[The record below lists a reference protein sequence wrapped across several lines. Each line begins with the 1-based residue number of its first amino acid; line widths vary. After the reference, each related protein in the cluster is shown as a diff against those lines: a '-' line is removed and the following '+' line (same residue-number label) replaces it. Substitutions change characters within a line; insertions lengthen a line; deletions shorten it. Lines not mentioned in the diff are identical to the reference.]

1 MNIEEAK
8 KLVNK
13 LNWSYFDMSEEA
25 SDEYVEAVHTVLSE
39 LEEKDKIID
48 LMAEFINKFDLDESI
63 CKDIKCNNDVT
74 KQDCINCIK
83 KYFFDKKSCLGKEI

>member
-1 MNIEEAK
+1 MDIERAK
-8 KLVNK
+8 KLANE
-13 LNWSYFDMSEEA
+13 LNWSHFDMSED
-25 SDEYVEAVHTVLSE
+25 SSKEYIKAIETVLSE
-39 LEEKDKIID
+39 LEKKDKIID

-83 KYFFDKKSCLGKEI
+83 KYFFDTKKNIF